1 MLGCPLAT
9 HSNTLWL
16 TVDPEKYWRRFMLA
30 VGLSV
35 GFHVILVMGFFMY
48 SAFSPAPQSITLNSG
63 SLALPV
69 HIKLITET
77 TQAASIKK
85 RIQEVAEQ
93 KSTIDSANS
102 ENKTIKQSD
111 QIKTKEN
118 KSIDQ
123 SGNGLA
129 NANASVTEKSEV
141 VGLSQTVTVMSE
153 PRYRV
158 TPQPP
163 EYPAQAQRRRQEG
176 VVIIDITVEPNGRTA
191 DVDIRQSSGYALL
204 DQAAVKAAM
213 KWEIMPHEING
224 QAVRAAFQVPVKF
237 ELT

>member
-30 VGLSV
+30 VGLSI
-35 GFHVILVMGFFMY
+35 GFHVILVMGFFVY
-48 SAFSPAPQSITLNSG
+48 SAFSPAPQSITMNSG

-77 TQAASIKK
+77 TQKASIKK
-85 RIQEVAEQ
+85 QEKVAEQ
-93 KSTIDSANS
+93 KAIIDSSAS

-123 SGNGLA
+123 AGNGLA

-163 EYPAQAQRRRQEG
+163 EYPALAQRRRQEG

-204 DQAAVKAAM
+204 DQAAVRAAM

>member
-16 TVDPEKYWRRFMLA
+16 TVDPEQYWRRFMLA

-35 GFHVILVMGFFMY
+35 GFHVILVMGFFVY
-48 SAFSPAPQSITLNSG
+48 STFSPAPQHITINSG
-63 SLALPV
+63 SLSLPV

-85 RIQEVAEQ
+85 QEKVPEQ
-93 KSTIDSANS
+93 KPIIDSSNS
-102 ENKTIKQSD
+102 ENKTVKQSD

-204 DQAAVKAAM
+204 DQAAVRAAM